1 MYGFHKYVLDQVLV
15 QLHSNQIT
23 NTNIPFLRVN
33 DLFNNGPSPIHAVP
47 EGVVAWEFQHV
58 AFRRDR
64 PELLVRI
71 KRKSSKPLGP
81 EKAAAAAAAAAK
93 LGAIDNDMMPDV
105 NTRNGSVSEASSRE
119 SPIVTAKAESLGTN
133 YATSA
138 PARANSGLYPVADY
152 NTFNAVT
159 NNAIAMR
166 DYSTGQQGEFSQ
178 LGNDPNQ
185 QLQPRP
191 PPSTSNSYPGA
202 YVTGARPVTVP
213 YPSPN
218 SDTISRQVASLD
230 SQVRSL
236 SESLYHSQQETNSA
250 RAANYTVLRMLL
262 GLVAG
267 MDPADERRL
276 ESKYSLFLLLSSN

>member
-1 MYGFHKYVLDQVLV
+1 MMTDGH
-15 QLHSNQIT
+15 
-23 NTNIPFLRVN
+23 LRN
-33 DLFNNGPSPIHAVP
+33 D
-47 EGVVAWEFQHV
+47 
-58 AFRRDR
+58 
-64 PELLVRI
+64 
-71 KRKSSKPLGP
+71 
-81 EKAAAAAAAAAK
+81 
-93 LGAIDNDMMPDV
+93 
-105 NTRNGSVSEASSRE
+105 SVSEASSRE
-119 SPIVTAKAESLGTN
+119 SPIVTAKVESLGAN

-138 PARANSGLYPVADY
+138 PGRSTSSLYPVADY
-152 NTFNAVT
+152 NTFNAVP
-159 NNAIAMR
+159 NNAIVMR
-166 DYSTGQQGEFSQ
+166 DYSTGGQQGEFSQ

-185 QLQPRP
+185 QLQQRP
-191 PPSTSNSYPGA
+191 PASTSNSYPGA

-276 ESKYSLFLLLSSN
+276 ESEHSLHLICR